1 MIPIPKSIGHLD
13 NGLDLGINSLT
24 DSIGDSMPEV
34 RKHILKVTMERSS
47 CLDDGLQSRMGC
59 PKVPPLEMTR
69 GPSFSG
75 IAPEVPETLFNCPC
89 PSGLQVAGLQPL
101 TALPVLLREVLL
113 TVKPKILRLS
123 QRLVS
128 HLLQRPM
135 LSLALRVHGLT
146 HMGHQMVTIKNNL
159 LLRLRHIAPRRGNVG
174 VPNIHGHGLN
184 CLPLLLRKPLIIAI
198 QTPLLTIISKILHR
212 PRIQVT
218 NQREILVPLSNRL
231 LIHTDPG
238 TRPLPLGQQPSFD
251 RTLHKVPCLVPT
263 DPQNPSRPQ
272 DVTLPKHIDGQPLKQ
287 QREPGTF
294 LRPRQSHLPY
304 PVLSTVYSGRPGMK
318 VRLKLTTVH
327 MTPCP
332 LRSMVIQGP
341 T

>member
-34 RKHILKVTMERSS
+34 RKHVLEVTMERSS

-59 PKVPPLEMTR
+59 PKIPPLEMSR

-75 IAPEVPETLFNCPC
+75 IAPEVPETLFDCPC
-89 PSGLQVAGLQPL
+89 PSGLQVAGLQPFK
-101 TALPVLLREVLL
+101 TLPVLLREVLL
-113 TVKPKILRLS
+113 AVKPKILRLS

-135 LSLALRVHGLT
+135 LSLAHRVHGLT

-159 LLRLRHIAPRRGNVG
+159 VLRLRHIALCRSNIR
-174 VPNIHGHGLN
+174 VPNIHGHSLN
-184 CLPLLLRKPLIIAI
+184 PLPLLLRKPLIIAI
-198 QTPLLTIISKILHR
+198 QTPLLTIIGKIFHR
-212 PRIQVT
+212 PRIQVA
-218 NQREILVPLSNRL
+218 NQREIRVPLPNRL

-238 TRPLPLGQQPSFD
+238 TRPLSSGQQSSLD
-251 RTLHKVPCLVPT
+251 RSLHEVPRLVPT

-272 DVTLPKHIDGQPLKQ
+272 DVTLLKHIDRQPLKQ
-287 QREPGTF
+287 QREPRTL

-304 PVLSTVYSGRPGMK
+304 PVLSAVNPGRTGMK
-318 VRLKLTTVH
+318 QRLELATVQ
-327 MTPCP
+327 MTPRP
-332 LRSMVIQGP
+332 LG
-341 T
+341 

>member
-34 RKHILKVTMERSS
+34 RKHVLEVTMERSS

-59 PKVPPLEMTR
+59 PKIPPLEMSR

-89 PSGLQVAGLQPL
+89 PSGLQGAGLQPL
-101 TALPVLLREVLL
+101 KALPVLLREVLL

-135 LSLALRVHGLT
+135 LSLAHRVHGLT

-159 LLRLRHIAPRRGNVG
+159 VLRLRHIAPRRGNVG
-174 VPNIHGHGLN
+174 VPNIRGHAR
-184 CLPLLLRKPLIIAI
+184 CPLANNPRLTARSMRCHASSQLIRKIRVAPRMSHSRSTSIAN
-198 QTPLLTIISKILHR
+198 R
-212 PRIQVT
+212 
-218 NQREILVPLSNRL
+218 SNN
-231 LIHTDPG
+231 T
-238 TRPLPLGQQPSFD
+238 
-251 RTLHKVPCLVPT
+251 V
-263 DPQNPSRPQ
+263 N
-272 DVTLPKHIDGQPLKQ
+272 
-287 QREPGTF
+287 REPPSAQDN
-294 LRPRQSHLPY
+294 RPCR
-304 PVLSTVYSGRPGMK
+304 
-318 VRLKLTTVH
+318 
-327 MTPCP
+327 TPCS
-332 LRSMVIQGP
+332 LQLIRGGRA
-341 T
+341 